1 MSYWKEQFCR
11 QLEGLSEE
19 LKEVKR
25 LLEEIRKKCEDWDE
39 DIGCLL
45 GYPEECPFHVECA
58 EEEEEVTEESS
69 EVS

>member
-1 MSYWKEQFCR
+1 M
-11 QLEGLSEE
+11 SEE